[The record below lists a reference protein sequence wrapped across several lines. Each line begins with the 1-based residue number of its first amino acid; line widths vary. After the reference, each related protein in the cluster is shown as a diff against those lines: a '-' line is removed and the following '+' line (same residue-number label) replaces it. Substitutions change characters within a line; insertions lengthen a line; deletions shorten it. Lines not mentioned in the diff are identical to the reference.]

1 MRRGPYANVRA
12 IRLDDQMQVPEKRP
26 ILMEQRPPRVAI
38 NIEQTKDK
46 PCQVSP
52 SHADALGWQT
62 RLTNALGTSSHEFVD
77 IELARLVTIDALVGT
92 AEALLPA
99 ALDRNER

>member
-1 MRRGPYANVRA
+1 MPSDSEKRA
-12 IRLDDQMQVPEKRP
+12 IAEASKQ
-26 ILMEQRPPRVAI
+26 MEQRAPRVAI

-52 SHADALGWQT
+52 SHADALGWQI

-77 IELARLVTIDALVGT
+77 IELGRLVTVFRDREGRIDARAVN
-92 AEALLPA
+92 A
-99 ALDRNER
+99 ALGSG